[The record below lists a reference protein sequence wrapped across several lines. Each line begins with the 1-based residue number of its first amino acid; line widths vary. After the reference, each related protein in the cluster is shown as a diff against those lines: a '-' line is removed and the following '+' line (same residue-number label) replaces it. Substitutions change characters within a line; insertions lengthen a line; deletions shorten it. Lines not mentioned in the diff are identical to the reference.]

1 MAVMTLTDRK
11 VADRTHCATEYR
23 DPGARVKER
32 IDRRPVLI
40 TGGAGFMGTNLAHR
54 LLSAGRRVVIFDNF
68 SRPGV
73 KHNLRALRAAH
84 GDDTQVLAADVRD
97 ELALGRA
104 VADCETVY
112 HLASQPCTD
121 PVTQDPIGQ
130 FETNARGTLNL
141 LEAIR
146 LAPAAPAL
154 IHASTSR
161 VYGPLEDVA
170 LREAGDRY
178 EPEDPVLLRS
188 GISEMHPLDFYGP
201 SGCSKGAAEQYV
213 LDYARNFGLPAVV
226 FRLSCVYGPYQTGA
240 PGRGWVA
247 ECLDRALR
255 REPVTVFGDGR
266 QVRDLLYVD
275 DVVTALILAEEKIG
289 ILRGRA
295 FNIGGGPDRTLS
307 PRELVQLITELA
319 GERPRVQYEQW
330 RPADQRYYVSDYSLF
345 ATLAGWQPK
354 TAVRSGVEQLYRWMR
369 DAAGS
374 VLDSE
379 RAVLLALA
387 GSDARG

>member
-1 MAVMTLTDRK
+1 M
-11 VADRTHCATEYR
+11 E
-23 DPGARVKER
+23 ER
-32 IDRRPVLI
+32 NDRRPVLI
-40 TGGAGFMGTNLAHR
+40 TGGAGFIGTNLAHR

-84 GDDTQVLAADVRD
+84 GDDTRVLAADVRD

-104 VADCETVY
+104 VADCATVY
-112 HLASQPCTD
+112 HLASQPCSD
-121 PVTQDPIGQ
+121 PVQQDPIGQ

-146 LAPAAPAL
+146 LAPTPPAL

-161 VYGPLEDVA
+161 VYGPLEGVV
-170 LREAGDRY
+170 LRETEDRY
-178 EPEDPVLLRS
+178 QPEDGVLLRS
-188 GISEMHPLDFYGP
+188 GISETQPLDFYGP
-201 SGCSKGAAEQYV
+201 SGCSKGAADQYV
-213 LDYARNFGLPAVV
+213 LDYARNFGLPAAVL
-226 FRLSCVYGPYQTGA
+226 RLSCIYGPYQSAA

-255 REPVTVFGDGR
+255 QESVTVYGDGR

-275 DVVTALILAEEKIG
+275 DAVTALILAEEKLG

-295 FNIGGGPDRTLS
+295 FNIGGGPERTLS
-307 PRELVQLITELA
+307 PRELVQLIAEIA
-319 GERPRVQYEQW
+319 GEPPRVRYEQW
-330 RPADQRYYVSDYSLF
+330 RPADQRYFVSDVSLF
-345 ATLAGWQPK
+345 ATLAGWQP
-354 TAVRSGVEQLYRWMR
+354 TTTVRAGVELLYRWMR
-369 DAAGS
+369 EAAGS

-379 RAVLLALA
+379 RALLLALA

>member
-1 MAVMTLTDRK
+1 M
-11 VADRTHCATEYR
+11 
-23 DPGARVKER
+23 KER
-32 IDRRPVLI
+32 NDRRPVLI
-40 TGGAGFMGTNLAHR
+40 TGGAGFIGTNLAHR

-73 KHNLRALRAAH
+73 KHNLRALRSAH
-84 GDDTQVLAADVRD
+84 GDDTRVLAADVRD

-104 VADCETVY
+104 VADCATVY
-112 HLASQPCTD
+112 HLASQPCSD
-121 PVTQDPIGQ
+121 PLQQDPIGQ

-141 LEAIR
+141 LETIR
-146 LAPAAPAL
+146 LAPTPPAL

-161 VYGPLEDVA
+161 VYGPLEGVA
-170 LREAGDRY
+170 LRETGDRY
-178 EPEDPVLLRS
+178 EPEDDVLLRS
-188 GISEMHPLDFYGP
+188 GIPETQPLDFYGP
-201 SGCSKGAAEQYV
+201 SGCSKGAADQYV
-213 LDYARNFGLPAVV
+213 LDYARNFGLPATVL
-226 FRLSCVYGPYQTGA
+226 RLSCVYGPYQSAA

-255 REPVTVFGDGR
+255 RETVTVYGDGR

-275 DVVTALILAEEKIG
+275 DVVTALILAEEKLG

-295 FNIGGGPDRTLS
+295 FNLGGGPERTLS
-307 PRELVQLITELA
+307 PRELVRLIAVLA
-319 GERPRVQYEQW
+319 GEPPRVQYEQW
-330 RPADQRYYVSDYSLF
+330 RPADQRYYVSDTSLF
-345 ATLAGWQPK
+345 ATLAGWQP
-354 TAVRSGVEQLYRWMR
+354 TTTVRAGVELLYRWLQA
-369 DAAGS
+369 AAGS

>member
-1 MAVMTLTDRK
+1 M
-11 VADRTHCATEYR
+11 H
-23 DPGARVKER
+23 ER
-32 IDRRPVLI
+32 NDRRPVLI
-40 TGGAGFMGTNLAHR
+40 TGGAGFIGTNLAHR
-54 LLSAGRRVVIFDNF
+54 LLSDGRRVVIFDNF

-73 KHNLRALRAAH
+73 KHNLRALRTAH

-104 VADCETVY
+104 VADCATVY
-112 HLASQPCTD
+112 HLASQPFADPGTHD
-121 PVTQDPIGQ
+121 PVGQ

-146 LAPAAPAL
+146 LAPNPPTL

-170 LREAGDRY
+170 LRAAGDRY

-188 GISEMHPLDFYGP
+188 GISETHPLDFYGP
-201 SGCSKGAAEQYV
+201 SGCSKGAGEQYV

-226 FRLSCVYGPYQTGA
+226 LRLSCVYGPYQTGA

-247 ECLDRALR
+247 ECLERALR
-255 REPVTVFGDGR
+255 GKPVTVYGDGR

-275 DVVTALILAEEKIG
+275 DAVGAMILAEEKIG

-295 FNIGGGPDRTLS
+295 FNIGGGPERTLS
-307 PRELVQLITELA
+307 PRELVPLIA
-319 GERPRVQYEQW
+319 GLSGEPPRVQYEQW
-330 RPADQRYYVSDYSLF
+330 RPADQRYYVSDSSLF
-345 ATLAGWQPK
+345 ATLAGWQPT
-354 TAVRSGVEQLYRWMR
+354 TAVRTGVELLYRWMR
-369 DAAGS
+369 EAAGS
-374 VLDSE
+374 VLESE
-379 RAVLLALA
+379 RSVLLALA

>member
-1 MAVMTLTDRK
+1 M
-11 VADRTHCATEYR
+11 
-23 DPGARVKER
+23 KER
-32 IDRRPVLI
+32 NDRRPVLI
-40 TGGAGFMGTNLAHR
+40 TGGAGFIGTNLAHR

-73 KHNLRALRAAH
+73 KHNLRALRGAH
-84 GDDTQVLAADVRD
+84 GDETQVLAADVRD

-104 VADCETVY
+104 VSDCATVY
-112 HLASQPCTD
+112 HLASQPFADHGVHD
-121 PVTQDPIGQ
+121 PVAQ

-146 LAPAAPAL
+146 LAPVPPAL
-154 IHASTSR
+154 IYASTSR
-161 VYGPLEDVA
+161 VYGPLEHVA

-188 GISEMHPLDFYGP
+188 GISEAHPLDFYGL
-201 SGCSKGAAEQYV
+201 SGCSKGAGDQYV
-213 LDYARNFGLPAVV
+213 LDYARNFGLPAMV
-226 FRLSCVYGPYQTGA
+226 FRLSCVYGPYQAGA
-240 PGRGWVA
+240 PGRGWIA
-247 ECLDRALR
+247 ECLSHALR
-255 REPVTVFGDGR
+255 GEPVTVYGDGR
-266 QVRDLLYVD
+266 QVRDVLYVD
-275 DVVTALILAEEKIG
+275 DVVDALVTAEEKMG

-295 FNIGGGPDRTLS
+295 FNIGGGPERTLS
-307 PRELVQLITELA
+307 PRELVQLAADLS
-319 GERPRVQYEQW
+319 GEPPRVQYEPW
-330 RPADQRYYVSDYSLF
+330 RPADQRYYVSDSSLF

-354 TAVRSGVEQLYRWMR
+354 TAVRAGVEQLYRWLR
-369 DAAGS
+369 DATGS